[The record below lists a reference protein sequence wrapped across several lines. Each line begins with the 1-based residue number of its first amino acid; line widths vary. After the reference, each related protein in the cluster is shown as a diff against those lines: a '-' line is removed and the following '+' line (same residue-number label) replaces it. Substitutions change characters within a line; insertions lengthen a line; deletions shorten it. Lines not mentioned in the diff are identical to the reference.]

1 MQGAPAIDN
10 VNGQPTVLPP
20 GVTGQ
25 QMEQAFD
32 RMTVD
37 DWTRMSDQR
46 MPPRY
51 VTGEIMS
58 PEDLADEAVL
68 RAIGGGKY
76 RIMLSDGSYAVT
88 GRIAQNGRVEAYV
101 FTPKPDEI
109 RRIATRP
116 VPIDNPV
123 TPGQPVPR
131 DELTNGDGGLS
142 VEEQQRLI
150 QNYGLLYQFD
160 ENGRWLGPADGGAA
174 Q

>member
-1 MQGAPAIDN
+1 VQGAPAIDT

-25 QMEQAFD
+25 QMEQAFS

-37 DWTRMSDQR
+37 DWTRLSEQK

-51 VTGEIMS
+51 VTGEVMS

-76 RIMLSDGSYAVT
+76 RVMLSDGSYAVT
-88 GRIAQNGRVEAYV
+88 GQLGQNGRMEAYV
-101 FTPKPDEI
+101 FTPDPNEI
-109 RRIATRP
+109 KRIATRP
-116 VPIDNPV
+116 VPMDNPV

-131 DELTNGDGGLS
+131 DQLTNGDGWLS
-142 VEEQQRLI
+142 VDEQQRLI
-150 QNYGLLYQFD
+150 QNYGLMYQFD